1 MSRKLKVDMTGVE
14 SFTRCPE
21 GQFPAKIVKIEECT
35 IQGSG
40 DDGLKVQF
48 EVTGGSGKGCKVF
61 ETLSLGEKALWKLK
75 MLLEALG
82 MKATGK
88 LTIDL
93 DKLLNKACAIEVI
106 HDEYNGQ
113 KRAKI
118 SQYLKLSEL
127 DEEDEVDE
135 DDDDIDDDEDEEEAK
150 PVKKTAAKKKS
161 KKQPEPEEDDEDDED
176 EDEDEDDDEEEEEP
190 TPKSK
195 KSSKKAPIKKAT
207 KSSKKSK
214 KDDEDDWEEDDD

>member
-135 DDDDIDDDEDEEEAK
+135 DDDDIDDDEDEEEVK
-150 PVKKTAAKKKS
+150 PTKKVAAKKKP

-176 EDEDEDDDEEEEEP
+176 EDEDEDDEEEEEP
-190 TPKSK
+190 APKSK
-195 KSSKKAPIKKAT
+195 KSSKKAPVKKAT
-207 KSSKKSK
+207 KASKKSK

>member
-127 DEEDEVDE
+127 DEEEEVDE
-135 DDDDIDDDEDEEEAK
+135 DDDDIDDDEDEEEVK
-150 PVKKTAAKKKS
+150 PTKKVATKKKP

-176 EDEDEDDDEEEEEP
+176 EDEDEDDEEEEEP
-190 TPKSK
+190 APKSK
-195 KSSKKAPIKKAT
+195 KSSKKAPVKKAT

>member
-113 KRAKI
+113 KI

-150 PVKKTAAKKKS
+150 PAKKAATNKKS

-190 TPKSK
+190 APKSK
-195 KSSKKAPIKKAT
+195 KSSKKAPAKKAA

-214 KDDEDDWEEDDD
+214 KDEEDDWEEDDD

>member
-127 DEEDEVDE
+127 DEEVEDDD
-135 DDDDIDDDEDEEEAK
+135 DDDDIDDDEDEEEVK
-150 PVKKTAAKKKS
+150 PAKKTAAKKKS

-176 EDEDEDDDEEEEEP
+176 EDEDEDDDEEEEP
-190 TPKSK
+190 APKSK
-195 KSSKKAPIKKAT
+195 RSSKKAPVKKAA

-214 KDDEDDWEEDDD
+214 KDEEDDWEEDDD

>member
-127 DEEDEVDE
+127 DEEDEVDD

-150 PVKKTAAKKKS
+150 PTKKVATKKKP

-176 EDEDEDDDEEEEEP
+176 EDEDEDEEEEEP
-190 TPKSK
+190 APKSK
-195 KSSKKAPIKKAT
+195 KSSKKAPVKKAT

>member
-135 DDDDIDDDEDEEEAK
+135 DDDDLDDEEDEEEVKPAK
-150 PVKKTAAKKKS
+150 KNVTKKKS

-190 TPKSK
+190 APKSK
-195 KSSKKAPIKKAT
+195 KSSKKAPVKKAT

>member
-135 DDDDIDDDEDEEEAK
+135 DDDDDIDDDEDEEEVK
-150 PVKKTAAKKKS
+150 PTKKVAAKKKP

-176 EDEDEDDDEEEEEP
+176 EDEDEDDEEEEEP
-190 TPKSK
+190 APKSK
-195 KSSKKAPIKKAT
+195 KSSKKAPVKKAT
-207 KSSKKSK
+207 KASKKSK